1 MNFVKEYLHD
11 SDKHDLSLNYAY
23 PVVNNDQQ
31 MNSVI
36 IRNGKSPR
44 EKIDKISLIEDG
56 LYTSSN
62 PFTRNVTKPY
72 LLNNISML
80 DHETTP
86 KLSGKLIE
94 IAIRSVNIYSK
105 NDQSEPSI
113 EITSVSLL
121 FRKKVICKTN
131 KPFNRKLHKLL
142 LRNSERNNLSIE
154 VYSKDGQST
163 VLPLPLPKHS
173 VTNNNIEIEFGIA
186 DSSGKIHSGTVV
198 CTVSLILHCPSQEE
212 TNTTYL
218 HRLSN
223 DPNDPQNALSLHR
236 PRKNISNREIKYFL
250 LEDPALRF
258 DNIEDNIVIKKK
270 EGQIMKPPDVA
281 VIEQPILSLLDL
293 SFRNLLQAR
302 RPLRPSSNTHRH
314 HTIGKALLSV
324 TILRGVEIPIREES
338 ALVQPLLEVD
348 WGGIIHTTPIADGP
362 APIWHQTMHFEL
374 LRKNEEYNVKL
385 RLYDQHPIWGQ
396 QWLGEARIPLEHHRN
411 YQELERWVALSPLC
425 SPKILFGYVQAS
437 PGHSHTRIY
446 TLIKL
451 ELPGNAKLMEDSTI
465 NTLLK
470 NVQRC
475 LLSPYK
481 ITDIQSPEEAAKL
494 VMLLPEVPNHYG
506 PLTPRQALNANKVD
520 HYGRAVL
527 LASLLESFGS
537 QTYVLLGSSQTSKYA
552 AFVLSIEENT
562 DTVIWDPETSDHYKL
577 DDSRSPLIKV
587 SHLVNYSGIW
597 ENLQKSILA
606 HNLKYDVKSSKDW
619 RPIGIIAPSTS
630 ERTVQVLELNVH
642 QEEEEEE
649 DDETLRD
656 SAMQMEQQLRDKF
669 SHWRSSAE
677 LTTIYNRH
685 AIAVL
690 RNYISK
696 IEDNNTS
703 RQPDK
708 KDLKQLY
715 RAYYMHG
722 FILNLRQSS
731 LEDLIE
737 RLASTKTHNV
747 TGPVEFAI
755 VYHIKRYIGKTNSI
769 WLAVAVLR
777 SRD

>member
-1 MNFVKEYLHD
+1 MNFMQWRSHD
-11 SDKHDLSLNYAY
+11 SDKQDLSLCYAY

-31 MNSVI
+31 TNSVI
-36 IRNGKSPR
+36 VKNGKSPR
-44 EKIDKISLIEDG
+44 QKVDKTSLTEDG
-56 LYTSSN
+56 LYTSDS

-72 LLNNISML
+72 LLNNTSML
-80 DHETTP
+80 DHEIVP
-86 KLSGKLIE
+86 KFSGKLVE
-94 IAIRSVNIYSK
+94 IAIRSVNIHSK
-105 NDQSEPSI
+105 NNQSDSNV

-142 LRNSERNNLSIE
+142 LRNSECYNLSIQ
-154 VYSKDGQST
+154 VYLKDGQST
-163 VLPLPLPKHS
+163 ILPLPLPKHS
-173 VTNNNIEIEFGIA
+173 VKNNNIEIEFAIA
-186 DSSGKIHSGTVV
+186 DSSGKIHSGTVM
-198 CTVSLILHCPSQEE
+198 CTISLILHGQNQEE
-212 TNTTYL
+212 TSTMYL

-223 DPNDPQNALSLHR
+223 DPNDPQNGLSLHR
-236 PRKNISNREIKYFL
+236 PKKKVCNKEIKYFL
-250 LEDPALRF
+250 LEDPALCF
-258 DNIEDNIVIKKK
+258 ENVEEHLIVTKK
-270 EGQIMKPPDVA
+270 EKQLPKPPDIA
-281 VIEQPILSLLDL
+281 VIEQPVLSLLDI

-302 RPLRPSSNTHRH
+302 RPLRPSSSTHRHH
-314 HTIGKALLSV
+314 HTIGKALLSI

-338 ALVQPLLEVD
+338 ALVQPLLEVE
-348 WGGIIHTTPIADGP
+348 WGSIMHATPIADGP

-374 LRKNEEYNVKL
+374 PRKSGEHDVKL
-385 RLYDQHPIWGQ
+385 RLYDQHPVWGQ

-411 YQELERWVALSPLC
+411 YQELERWVTLSPLC
-425 SPKILFGYVQAS
+425 SPTMLFGYVQAS

-446 TLIKL
+446 TLMKL
-451 ELPGNAKLMEDSTI
+451 ELPGNAKLEEDSTI

-470 NVQRC
+470 NIQRC

-481 ITDIQSPEEAAKL
+481 ITNIQSPEEAARL
-494 VMLLPEVPNHYG
+494 TMLLPEVPNHYG

-537 QTYVLLGSSQTSKYA
+537 QTYVLLGSSQTNKWA

-562 DTVIWDPETSDHYKL
+562 GTVIWDPETSDHYNPG
-577 DDSRSPLIKV
+577 DSHCPLMKA
-587 SHLVNYSGIW
+587 SHLVNHSGIW
-597 ENLQKSILA
+597 ENLQKSILP
-606 HNLKYDVKSSKDW
+606 HNLKYDVKMSKDW
-619 RPIGIIAPSTS
+619 RPIGVTVSSTT
-630 ERTVQVLELNVH
+630 ERSVQVLELNVS
-642 QEEEEEE
+642 QEEEE
-649 DDETLRD
+649 TLREL
-656 SAMQMEQQLRDKF
+656 AMQTEQHLRDKF
-669 SHWRSSAE
+669 SYWRSTAE

-696 IEDNNTS
+696 IEDNNSS

-715 RAYYMHG
+715 RAYYTHG
-722 FILNLRQSS
+722 FILNLRQST
-731 LEDLIE
+731 LEDLTE
-737 RLASTKTHNV
+737 RLASTKTQNI

-755 VYHIKRYIGKTNSI
+755 AYHIKRYVGKTNSI